1 MVCPCS
7 SAPGSL
13 SRSST
18 AMSSRA
24 SSAREKEDQ
33 VVRLR
38 LAGMGFDAIARQ
50 VGYRDRSGAWKAY
63 KKALDRRTVVDE
75 NHSREDD
82 VNLELARLDELQSR
96 IWARAMRGDLAAFDR
111 VLKVMA
117 QRDKLK
123 HRYHAPAAKKE
134 GATPTADGV
143 VVGPDKLDEM
153 REKRRAGQ

>member
-1 MVCPCS
+1 
-7 SAPGSL
+7 
-13 SRSST
+13 
-18 AMSSRA
+18 
-24 SSAREKEDQ
+24 
-33 VVRLR
+33 
-38 LAGMGFDAIARQ
+38 MGFDAIARQ

-75 NHSREDD
+75 EHSREDD

-123 HRYHAPAAKKE
+123 HRYHVPAAKKE
-134 GATPTADGV
+134 GATPTAAGV

>member
-1 MVCPCS
+1 MSS
-7 SAPGSL
+7 SAA
-13 SRSST
+13 RI
-18 AMSSRA
+18 
-24 SSAREKEDQ
+24 REKEDQ

-63 KKALDRRTVVDE
+63 KKALARRTQPIDE
-75 NHSREDD
+75 EHCREDD
-82 VNLELARLDELQSR
+82 VNLELARLDEMQSR

-111 VLKVMA
+111 VLKIIA

-123 HRYHAPAAKKE
+123 HRYHAPAK
-134 GATPTADGV
+134 TSTDPTTTGDGV

-153 REKRRAGQ
+153 RERRLAGH